1 MAKYAV
7 TYQETLAR
15 TLIVE
20 ADSYD
25 EAMDK
30 MMNAVECGDVVLTL
44 DDYVYESGHI
54 AEASLA
60 SPGDLTWYSLL
71 ADFI

>member
-7 TYQETLAR
+7 TYEETFAR

-20 ADSYD
+20 ADSCD
-25 EAMDK
+25 EAADK
-30 MMNAVECGDVVLTL
+30 MMDAIDRGNVVLTL
-44 DDYVYESGHI
+44 DDCVYESGHI
-54 AEASLA
+54 SDASLA
-60 SPGDLTWYSLL
+60 TTGDLTWYSLL